1 MAHVQTQEEW
11 EAEMSEKILSYVRD
25 ELYLEL
31 RFMDI
36 ALSALTPKADVSI
49 QTFATDGTMLF
60 YSTEQVMRVFE
71 QNALFLDRAY
81 LHTVL
86 HCIFSHLWI
95 AGDRNRRLWNLAC
108 DIAVEYTIDG
118 MGKNCTRR
126 ILSWTRQ
133 KLYEELK
140 ECRGGVSAAVI
151 YRMLTERFAVLKEQS
166 KERRSAVPLSLHSEQ
181 EAQSIRQAASEELA
195 ALEREFCTDNHK
207 YWPKREDTAAKSAA
221 SQSQKKWEK
230 IARQT
235 RMEQEL
241 KGGEPE
247 DGEELLAAQLAAAR
261 GRRSYRDFLQKF
273 AVQREELH
281 IDVDEFDLGYYTY
294 GLKLYGNLPLIE
306 PLESRETKKIREF
319 VIVIDTSYSTS
330 GELVEQFLRETADIL
345 CQSDSFFADSVIR
358 VLQCDN
364 QVRSDVMIS
373 GERELARFLEE
384 FKLLGG
390 GGTDFRPAFSYVEE
404 LRKSGEIL
412 HLAGLLYFTDG
423 KGIYPKKRPDYK
435 TAFLFLDD
443 YDEQAVPPWA
453 LRLRLSEDTFFNSQR
468 AF

>member
-1 MAHVQTQEEW
+1 MGHVQTQEEW

-95 AGDRNRRLWNLAC
+95 AGDRDRRLWNLAC

-151 YRMLTERFAVLKEQS
+151 YRMLTERFAVLTEQS
-166 KERRSAVPLSLHSEQ
+166 KERKSAVPLSLRSEQ

-195 ALEREFCTDNHK
+195 ALEREFYTDNHK

-247 DGEELLAAQLAAAR
+247 DGGATAISCR
-261 GRRSYRDFLQKF
+261 
-273 AVQREELH
+273 
-281 IDVDEFDLGYYTY
+281 
-294 GLKLYGNLPLIE
+294 NL
-306 PLESRETKKIREF
+306 RCKGK
-319 VIVIDTSYSTS
+319 
-330 GELVEQFLRETADIL
+330 
-345 CQSDSFFADSVIR
+345 SF
-358 VLQCDN
+358 
-364 QVRSDVMIS
+364 
-373 GERELARFLEE
+373 
-384 FKLLGG
+384 
-390 GGTDFRPAFSYVEE
+390 T
-404 LRKSGEIL
+404 
-412 HLAGLLYFTDG
+412 
-423 KGIYPKKRPDYK
+423 
-435 TAFLFLDD
+435 
-443 YDEQAVPPWA
+443 
-453 LRLRLSEDTFFNSQR
+453 
-468 AF
+468 